1 WGISTMSRKTRAF
14 ALAAA
19 TASLVGLSAPVA
31 GAATLQGGPSGF
43 NNDSILNL
51 SGNQIPIAACNLGI
65 PVDALLAQI
74 PISALGLA
82 AGGGMLNSSTM
93 SPTTSQTCAPSTTQ
107 GDTSTTNT
115 NSMNAST
122 PTTNIRHITVH
133 RGRHRSVSVTN
144 ISTPADNGPSGFNGD
159 SVLNISNNQIPA
171 TICNAAV
178 PITATGLQVPIAI
191 LSGALGAGSSLNSS
205 TQNPSLTQGCT
216 PSATQNNSSTFN
228 TNSNNGH

>member
-1 WGISTMSRKTRAF
+1 MSRKTRAF

-65 PVDALLAQI
+65 PVDVLLAQI
-74 PISALGLA
+74 PITGLGLV
-82 AGGGMLNSSTM
+82 GDGMLNSTTM
-93 SPTTSQTCAPSTTQ
+93 SPTTSQNCAPSTTQ
-107 GDTSTTNT
+107 GNSSTTNT
-115 NSMNAST
+115 NSNNASV
-122 PTTNIRHITVH
+122 PTTHIRHVVARCGCH
-133 RGRHRSVSVTN
+133 HSVSVTS
-144 ISTPADNGPSGFNGD
+144 IDTPADNGPSGFNGD
-159 SVLNISNNQIPA
+159 SVLNVSNNQIPA

-178 PITATGLQVPIAI
+178 PITATGLQVPITLI
-191 LSGALGAGSSLNSS
+191 GGVLGSGAINST

-216 PSATQNNSSTFN
+216 PSAPQNNSSTFN
-228 TNSNNGH
+228 TNTNSNNG

>member
-1 WGISTMSRKTRAF
+1 MSRKTRAF

-19 TASLVGLSAPVA
+19 TASLVGLSAPLA

-65 PVDALLAQI
+65 PVDVLLAQI
-74 PISALGLA
+74 PITGLGLV
-82 AGGGMLNSSTM
+82 GNGTLNSTTM

-107 GDTSTTNT
+107 GNTSTTNT
-115 NSMNAST
+115 NSNNASV
-122 PTTNIRHITVH
+122 PTTRIRHIVARCDCH
-133 RGRHRSVSVTN
+133 HSVSATS
-144 ISTPADNGPSGFNGD
+144 IDAPADNGPSGFNGD

-178 PITATGLQVPIAI
+178 PITATGLQVPITLI
-191 LSGALGAGSSLNSS
+191 GGVLGSGAINST

-228 TNSNNGH
+228 TNSNNG